1 MTPFVEPV
9 NGLIFIFCN
18 YFSTLLHC
26 ELQKKYGW
34 FFLSQCFL
42 LLAAWVYG
50 FFTTAFLNTPSD
62 NQWVLGLIS
71 PLVRE
76 FFVWMLIKIVFKAL
90 GEHNNTSAKLSCI
103 HYMESRHSLFLAIM
117 MGSVATPATT
127 YIIVGMDFVINIFSG
142 LKIVYKLRY
151 SKEENAKENGSYQF

>member
-1 MTPFVEPV
+1 M
-9 NGLIFIFCN
+9 
-18 YFSTLLHC
+18 FSPRIPKFARKDKQ
-26 ELQKKYGW
+26 LQKKFAW
-34 FFLSQCFL
+34 FFLSQCSL
-42 LLAAWVYG
+42 LLAAWTYG

-62 NQWVLGLIS
+62 YQWVLGLIS
-71 PLVRE
+71 PLVRV
-76 FFVWMLIKIVFKAL
+76 FFVWILTKIVYQAL
-90 GEHNNTSAKLSCI
+90 GEHNQCNAKLSCI

-151 SKEENAKENGSYQF
+151 SKEKNAKENGNYQF